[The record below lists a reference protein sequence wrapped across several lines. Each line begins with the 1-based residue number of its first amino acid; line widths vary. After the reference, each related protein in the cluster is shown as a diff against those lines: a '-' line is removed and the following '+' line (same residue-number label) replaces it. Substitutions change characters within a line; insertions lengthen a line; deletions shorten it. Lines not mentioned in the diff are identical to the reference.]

1 VIDTNLK
8 ITYSNL
14 VKILNFKVI
23 HTWSKKNIS
32 KEKKDLEEFL
42 EKSRILA
49 NKMRNLKSNRN
60 KRKIEVD
67 PNMKRKTRSQPDSD
81 TE

>member
-49 NKMRNLKSNRN
+49 NKMRNLESNRN

-67 PNMKRKTRSQPDSD
+67 PNMKRKPRSQPD
-81 TE
+81 

>member
-23 HTWSKKNIS
+23 HTWSKK
-32 KEKKDLEEFL
+32 KYLKREKRFG
-42 EKSRILA
+42 RILREEQ
-49 NKMRNLKSNRN
+49 NFGKQNEKFGIKSKQTKN
-60 KRKIEVD
+60 
-67 PNMKRKTRSQPDSD
+67 
-81 TE
+81 